1 MTTSPQSV
9 ALVGVAG
16 GAGTTRLAVETAT
29 TLARDGRDVAV
40 FDAAFAT
47 QGLAQYVHGRI
58 DTDVTRLLT
67 TESIAPSE
75 AFVDLAVETDGRVAV
90 CPAYAA
96 FPELAAAKTTDAA
109 ERFGTLLR
117 QTADVFDHVIVDT
130 PPVGDNPSVAA
141 VNATDRTA
149 LVAPASRRGADA
161 LPRAR
166 DRLADIDATTDV
178 VIANRAREGHPIESA
193 TVSIPESEVT
203 AVTGAPVCGP
213 DATGDYPAAIAA
225 GAESLFEQPLDLD
238 LQPQT
243 VTDRLL
249 GR

>member
-1 MTTSPQSV
+1 MTTPPQSV

-67 TESIAPSE
+67 TESIAPSD
-75 AFVDLAVETDGRVAV
+75 AFVDLAVDTDGRVAI

-96 FPELAAAKTTDAA
+96 FAELAAAKTTDAA
-109 ERFGTLLR
+109 ARFGTLLR
-117 QTADVFDHVIVDT
+117 QTADVFDHVLVDT

-149 LVAPASRRGADA
+149 FVVPASRRGADA

-166 DRLADIDATTDV
+166 DRLADIDATADV
-178 VIANRAREGHPIESA
+178 VIANRATETHPVESA
-193 TVSIPESEVT
+193 TVAVPESDVT
-203 AVTGAPVCGP
+203 DVTGAPVCGP
-213 DATGDYPAAIAA
+213 DATGEYPAAIAA
-225 GAESLFEQPLDLD
+225 VAETLYEVPLDVD
-238 LQPQT
+238 LSEPG
-243 VTDRLL
+243 VTQRLF